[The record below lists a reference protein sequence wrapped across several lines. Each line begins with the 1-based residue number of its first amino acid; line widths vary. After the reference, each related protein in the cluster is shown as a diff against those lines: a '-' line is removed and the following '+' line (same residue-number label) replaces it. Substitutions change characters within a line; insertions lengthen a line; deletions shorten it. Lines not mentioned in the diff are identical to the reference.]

1 MENDL
6 KKTEICRWVI
16 GGEGGDEMKSSQ
28 YQSGY
33 AREGTCA
40 NDLSLS
46 LSLSLC
52 LWCDHLDDFWPS
64 LWKQVTTFEEEKYL
78 ISWQCHEI
86 FFIFVQSLSGR

>member
-33 AREGTCA
+33 AREETCA

-46 LSLSLC
+46 LSVSGV
-52 LWCDHLDDFWPS
+52 
-64 LWKQVTTFEEEKYL
+64 VT
-78 ISWQCHEI
+78 
-86 FFIFVQSLSGR
+86 